1 MPNQQCTR
9 HVIDRIID
17 WLKAIKSYLK
27 LFEPKGTRVKSKGA
41 DSANILDEQLWF
53 FPRRM
58 KKYLRKYIMRMI
70 DFLLWVTLPMCIP
83 GNRISRAT
91 RSDDKGNKKNP
102 EYWSFTE

>member
-58 KKYLRKYIMRMI
+58 EKYLRKYIMRMI
-70 DFLLWVTLPMCIP
+70 DFLL
-83 GNRISRAT
+83 
-91 RSDDKGNKKNP
+91 
-102 EYWSFTE
+102 